1 MKTSSLPHIILIVL
15 DTAGAKR
22 CSAYGY
28 PRETTP
34 GLSRLAEE
42 ATLYKYCFAPAPWT
56 IPSHASLFSGL
67 YPSQHGCNVY
77 NREIPDS
84 INKLPEFLRQM
95 GYRSMSITSNLLVSP
110 AGFEQVHGM
119 NQLFNSPEFIKARKA
134 IDDFKKKSK
143 SDLKRL
149 QFLLKYIIEHN
160 FYTLPIM
167 SLIDKYYRKYF
178 GKIKIKS
185 LYATERT
192 FFLAKRLFKK
202 YADDHPLFI
211 FINCMETHWQYY
223 PPAKY
228 LKSVNIKKDNLRQ
241 LQELD
246 YFDMYVNEI
255 PEYLLEALAR
265 LYEQEL
271 MYATDKVWDFYRFL
285 KNSAQQDRTLFIAT
299 SDHGE
304 SLGERGLWGH
314 NFGVYNEV
322 IHIPLVVK
330 YPKDIGLQGESDRV
344 VQLHDLWATIM
355 EMIESPLPG
364 LDSSKSLL
372 SERRNFAFCENQYD
386 IGVRAIRRR
395 HRGFSPTGVMQAC
408 RCVIDA
414 DFMKLIEWQDGRLE
428 YYDIKNDYD
437 ERHNLASSPDRA
449 QVVGTLQA
457 KLNDYL
463 GPFTWEPDPE
473 GWGLQPKSDLTG
485 VLHGS

>member
-22 CSAYGY
+22 CSVYGY

-42 ATLYKYCFAPAPWT
+42 ATLYKNCFAPAPWT

-67 YPSQHGCNVY
+67 YASEHGCDVY
-77 NREIPDS
+77 NRH
-84 INKLPEFLRQM
+84 LPEAVHNLPDILRQV
-95 GYRSMSITSNLLVSP
+95 GYRTISITSNLLVSQ

-119 NQLFNSPEFIKARKA
+119 NQLFNSPEFNKARKA

-160 FYTLPIM
+160 FYTLLIM

-185 LYATERT
+185 YYATERT

-202 YADDHPLFI
+202 YADGQPLFI

-228 LKSVNIKKDNLRQ
+228 LKSVNIKKDDLRQ

-246 YFDMYVNEI
+246 YFDMYVKEI
-255 PEYLLEALAR
+255 PEYLLEALAY

-285 KNSAQQDRTLFIAT
+285 KNSGHQERTLFIAT

-330 YPKDIGLQGESDRV
+330 YPKNIGLEGESDQI
-344 VQLHDLWATIM
+344 VQLHDLWGTIM
-355 EMIESPLPG
+355 EMVRSPLPRLEG
-364 LDSSKSLL
+364 SKSLL
-372 SERRNFAFCENQYD
+372 TERRDSAFCENQHD
-386 IGVRAIRRR
+386 VGVRAIRRR
-395 HRGFSPTGVMQAC
+395 HPGFIPTDIMQPC

-414 DFMKLIEWQDGRLE
+414 DLMKLIEWQDGRLE
-428 YYDIKNDYD
+428 LYDVKNDYA
-437 ERHNLASSPDRA
+437 ERQNLAGSPGRSQA
-449 QVVGTLQA
+449 VAGLQA
-457 KLNDYL
+457 KLQDNL
-463 GPFTWEPDPE
+463 GPFTWEPDKE
-473 GWGLQPKSDLTG
+473 GWGLQPEPALTG
-485 VLHGS
+485 AKDDV